1 MITDAMLKTATD
13 ELDRALLAKL
23 ADDRECTH
31 KFSDRF
37 ERKMKKVIYR
47 ANHPLISRL
56 GFRVAAAILALLL
69 VGGSVLLVSP
79 GARAA
84 FTGWL
89 KEIYEDC
96 YHYFVPNST
105 TDDIPT
111 AYHPTWLPE
120 GCTLVDEREDDNG
133 KALVFVDP
141 NGNLLRFSYYFSP
154 TAIYT
159 DLFVGAEG
167 YACKKI
173 PVGKQEADLYVD
185 ENGMNRGLIWSDDGG
200 KVLFYIAAQL
210 DTDTLVQIAENVV
223 AKEK

>member
-89 KEIYEDC
+89 KEIYEGC

-111 AYHPTWLPE
+111 AYHPNWLPE
-120 GCTLVDEREDDNG
+120 GCTLVDEYEIDNG
-133 KALVFVDP
+133 RTIIYADP
-141 NGNLLRFSYYFSP
+141 DGNLLRFSYYTNP
-154 TAIYT
+154 TTAKVE
-159 DLFVGAEG
+159 LFVGAED

-185 ENGMNRGLIWSDDGG
+185 ENGTNCGLIWSDDGG

-210 DTDTLVQIAENVV
+210 DTETLVQIAENVV
-223 AKEK
+223 AEEK